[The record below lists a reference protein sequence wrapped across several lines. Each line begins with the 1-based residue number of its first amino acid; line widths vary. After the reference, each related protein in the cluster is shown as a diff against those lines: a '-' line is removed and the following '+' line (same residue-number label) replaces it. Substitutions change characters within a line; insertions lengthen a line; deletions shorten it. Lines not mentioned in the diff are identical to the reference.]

1 MPKSIAFR
9 LASNLR
15 PSRRGGALKRAGV
28 CIFVLF
34 ITCASSAATSTADRG
49 GLFFGKQ
56 PDPSRSK
63 HYYIAAEPTL
73 WDYVPSGRDEMCGAQ
88 LPPSYQQE
96 RLAGKVRY
104 FQYTNASFTTKVFET
119 PSLGILGPVLR
130 GVVGDTLVV
139 TFLNRAGQALSMH
152 PHGVK
157 YDKDSEGAYYRP
169 APGKGGSVEPGETFT
184 YVWQLD
190 EASGPRSDEPSS
202 KGWLYHSH
210 VTGDEEINQGL
221 IGVIIVTDP
230 HRARPDGTPADIDRE
245 LATLFLIFDESG
257 LGAEAKEAYEYA
269 NNGSGVPVKSW
280 AVIQEQLEIGSRSAI
295 NGRTFGNLAGLE
307 MNEGERVRWY
317 LFALGSQQDFH
328 SAHWHGQRVLEEGRR
343 RTDVVELMPASMK
356 VADLLADNPGDWLFH
371 CHVADH
377 MREGMF
383 ARMTVHPRDAVGANR
398 SPGYAFLGMTGS
410 PAGPSL
416 RVARAEVVAS
426 PGLVGRAGTYK
437 IRLELKATVFEAFSV
452 FKQAVKIQLGK
463 QALTFAPDV
472 SGAAQVM
479 GPAGG
484 TLRILNSGAQGV
496 VYGGLMEF
504 DISLSGAAWDEELKQ
519 QGWSAT
525 DAATWTRPVA
535 LAIVIGEARHEASV
549 PLVLTTKIQ

>member
-1 MPKSIAFR
+1 MSKSIASRFV
-9 LASNLR
+9 SNTQHC
-15 PSRRGGALKRAGV
+15 RRGGGLARADGWLLL
-28 CIFVLF
+28 LF
-34 ITCASSAATSTADRG
+34 LTSWSMAVASAADRG
-49 GLFFGKQ
+49 GLFFGSP
-56 PDPSRSK
+56 PDPAHSK

-88 LPPSYQQE
+88 LPPSYQQK

-104 FQYTNASFTTKVFET
+104 FQYTDATFTTKVVET

-130 GVVGDTLVV
+130 GVVGDYLVV
-139 TFLNRAGQALSMH
+139 TFLNRAGQPLSMH

-169 APGKGGSVEPGETFT
+169 APGKGASVEPGETFT

-190 EASGPRSDEPSS
+190 EASGPQPDEPSS

-210 VTGDEEINQGL
+210 VAGDEEINQGL

-230 HRARPDGTPADIDRE
+230 HRARADGTPSDVDRE

-257 LGAEAKEAYEYA
+257 LGAAAKEAYEYV
-269 NNGSGVPVKSW
+269 NNGSGIPVKSW
-280 AVIQEQLEIGSRSAI
+280 AEIQETLEIGSRSAI

-307 MNEGERVRWY
+307 MNEGEHVRWY

-343 RTDVVELMPASMK
+343 RTDVIELMPASMK

-377 MREGMF
+377 MREGMY

-398 SPGYAFLGMTGS
+398 SPGYAFLGMGGAAS
-410 PAGPSL
+410 NPSL
-416 RVARAEVVAS
+416 RFTRAEVVAS
-426 PGLVGRAGTYK
+426 PAVAGAARTYEVK
-437 IRLELKATVFEAFSV
+437 LAMKATVFEAFSV
-452 FKQAVKIQLGK
+452 FRHTLKVQLGK
-463 QALTFAPDV
+463 QTITFAPDV
-472 SGAAQVM
+472 HGAANVI

-504 DISLSGAAWDEELKQ
+504 VVTLSGAAWEEELKL
-519 QGWSAT
+519 QGWSST
-525 DAATWTRPVA
+525 DTETWTRPVA
-535 LAIVIGEARHEASV
+535 LAIVIGDARHEASV
-549 PLVLTTKIQ
+549 PLAGAEKKR